1 MRGGEPNPGLPLN
14 LPPVQVQQGRSRAS
28 KDQVGGAVK
37 QAARKVQK
45 AAGDMEDKARDR
57 DADHC
62 G

>member
-14 LPPVQVQQGRSRAS
+14 LPSVQVQQGRSRAS
-28 KDQVGGAVK
+28 KDQVGVAVK

-45 AAGDMEDKARDR
+45 AAGDMKDKARDR